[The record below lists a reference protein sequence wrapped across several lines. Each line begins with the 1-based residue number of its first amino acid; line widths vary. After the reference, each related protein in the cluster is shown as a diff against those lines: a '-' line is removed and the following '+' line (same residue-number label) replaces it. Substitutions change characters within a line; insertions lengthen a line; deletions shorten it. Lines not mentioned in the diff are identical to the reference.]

1 MVDDNIT
8 TTKQN
13 QKGVHILWDIPLKL
27 KSCHDANFV
36 NIGST
41 RGCHDDNLW
50 CCQWWQ
56 NSNLSYDANV
66 VPTTS
71 TVGCHNNTHGVAG
84 HNKIL
89 TWELSLCQ
97 LRYHWQHQIMIYSG
111 VTNDDKIKTPKL
123 SWCQLSLATPDNGI
137 LWCRQWLQNWNPKV
151 VMMPTS
157 LSLATPHNDIL
168 QCRQWW
174 QNWKPKLSWCQLRY
188 HWQHHI
194 MTSSGVAS
202 DDKIETQKLSW
213 CQLLYHW

>member
-1 MVDDNIT
+1 MVDDDIT

-111 VTNDDKIKTPKL
+111 VTNDDKIKTASLGVASDDKIETQKL
-123 SWCQLSLATPDNGI
+123 W
-137 LWCRQWLQNWNPKV
+137 
-151 VMMPTS
+151 
-157 LSLATPHNDIL
+157 
-168 QCRQWW
+168 
-174 QNWKPKLSWCQLRY
+174 WCQLRY

-194 MTSSGVAS
+194 MTSSSAAS
-202 DDKIETQKLSW
+202 DDKIENQNCHDANFVITGNTT
-213 CQLLYHW
+213 